1 MDPLRII
8 EKYYVGQPEL
18 QQLLLRHSTA
28 VAERALRI
36 AYAHPELCLDKDFL
50 WEAALLHDIG
60 IVRTNAPS
68 ILCTGSEPYI
78 CHGFI
83 GAEMMRSEGYER
95 HALVCERHTGTG
107 LTLEQIISSQ
117 WPLPHRDMQPL
128 SMEEKVICYADKF
141 YSKTRL
147 DHEKSVEEA
156 RKSLLKFGEAG
167 IEKFDRWNKLFG

>member
-1 MDPLRII
+1 
-8 EKYYVGQPEL
+8 
-18 QQLLLRHSTA
+18 
-28 VAERALRI
+28 
-36 AYAHPELCLDKDFL
+36 
-50 WEAALLHDIG
+50 
-60 IVRTNAPS
+60 
-68 ILCTGSEPYI
+68 
-78 CHGFI
+78 
-83 GAEMMRSEGYER
+83 MRSEGYER

-117 WPLPHRDMQPL
+117 WPLPHRDMQPV